1 MDREQL
7 YACVKKLEEGRGFT
21 PEGSALR
28 LFIKENA
35 KKNKTAA
42 LLKPKKASKGDIDG

>member
-7 YACVKKLEEGRGFT
+7 YACVKRLEEGRGFT
-21 PEGSALR
+21 PEGAALR

-42 LLKPKKASKGDIDG
+42 LLKPKKATHDR